1 MYRCYFIVFAIYM
14 IRQKNQAHGFS
25 ERKRIISN
33 RTLKIRVV
41 KEKPVNIERLLFLTV
56 YLRFCTGSD

>member
-1 MYRCYFIVFAIYM
+1 M